1 MKPHMNRDVFHTK
14 EALLKRP
21 VKICE
26 RLSVPSL
33 VHSVDMN
40 DAMRGFACRI
50 IHHFDVC
57 NPSIIQF
64 IQHQMPYIRY
74 SL

>member
-21 VKICE
+21 AKICE
-26 RLSVPSL
+26 RLSVPGPLRL

-40 DAMRGFACRI
+40 DAICGYACDVCYSFIIQKQKFFLNIARI
-50 IHHFDVC
+50 I
-57 NPSIIQF
+57 
-64 IQHQMPYIRY
+64 
-74 SL
+74 

>member
-14 EALLKRP
+14 EPLLKRP
-21 VKICE
+21 AKICE

-40 DAMRGFACRI
+40 DAICGYAC
-50 IHHFDVC
+50 DVC
-57 NPSIIQF
+57 DSSF
-64 IQHQMPYIRY
+64 KDL
-74 SL
+74 S